1 MIKNAERRETE
12 KAQDVVVPGGLNLK
26 SESTELLQI
35 KNKKIS
41 ENKLNTDRDIYKQRM
56 VSKDGQGQ
64 AVEQVG
70 ASSSRG
76 VQIPA
81 KDQIDTHIL
90 SVPLGTK
97 KIRSRR
103 SHQGQDSNSSVLT
116 PMFKD
121 RHGENRHFEN
131 EVSPSGQS

>member
-1 MIKNAERRETE
+1 MN
-12 KAQDVVVPGGLNLK
+12 PK

-56 VSKDGQGQ
+56 VGKNSQNQ
-64 AVEQVG
+64 AVEVV
-70 ASSSRG
+70 AASSRG
-76 VQIPA
+76 VQIPE
-81 KDQIDTHIL
+81 KDQIYSHIL

-97 KIRSRR
+97 KHHARR
-103 SHQGQDSNSSVLT
+103 SQLGHDSNSSVLT

-121 RHGENRHFEN
+121 RHGVDRAPDEI
-131 EVSPSGQS
+131 SPSG